1 MILNFENFQFLTALT
16 QKVLQAIK
24 KSFEYVHWT
33 IKVERLS
40 RDSPWNS
47 TTVITLL
54 YMYSN
59 FSCVGS
65 HSTECFTPAAAV
77 TWAALGRLSW
87 AMGVSWVM
95 FACITGYGS
104 VINSFLS
111 WELFAPLSRLTYC
124 TYLIHIDM
132 IFLFFYKTKRP
143 MFFDEYTV
151 VSIQGLR
158 FIKWIGCS

>member
-1 MILNFENFQFLTALT
+1 MTRANLSYRNLNHT
-16 QKVLQAIK
+16 
-24 KSFEYVHWT
+24 
-33 IKVERLS
+33 
-40 RDSPWNS
+40 
-47 TTVITLL
+47 TTVHF
-54 YMYSN
+54 SN

-151 VSIQGLR
+151 VSIQRLR
-158 FIKWIGCS
+158 FIKGGIQELRRQIFGHF